1 MLLYYLNITHT
12 PHCVLR
18 ATKKK
23 TITTTLKQASRFGL
37 IHKKNMYVYVM
48 YVYIYIFT
56 LNATVVVED
65 FRFICL
71 LWVWVYRGVCIYIL
85 YNCHF
90 AMLRRLAVIAFS
102 LSFLAPRYRYRYR
115 YLCRSCCYITVYMF
129 TGSSCCSHETRS
141 RLTWHASCRTLWQR
155 LLVLFPTGRC
165 LNGRRATKN
174 GIKNDNYV
182 YDNTIDMTGYR

>member
-1 MLLYYLNITHT
+1 MYVCYMFIYAFNSTAKPSTISLIQPCHGDNATKSIAHRYSSILYNVRYDFDNQFQLLLYSLNITHT

-48 YVYIYIFT
+48 YICIYIFT

-71 LWVWVYRGVCIYIL
+71 IWVWVYRGVCIYI
-85 YNCHF
+85 
-90 AMLRRLAVIAFS
+90 I
-102 LSFLAPRYRYRYR
+102 
-115 YLCRSCCYITVYMF
+115 
-129 TGSSCCSHETRS
+129 
-141 RLTWHASCRTLWQR
+141 
-155 LLVLFPTGRC
+155 
-165 LNGRRATKN
+165 
-174 GIKNDNYV
+174 
-182 YDNTIDMTGYR
+182 